1 MGMYV
6 PFQDIYALDSIQL
19 RVLANPL
26 RQEILGLLCRE
37 PLSATR
43 LAARLRGAPSNLH
56 YHVDRLREA
65 GLVELVEE
73 HPVRGATEKIFRAVA
88 SNFSVAPDALA
99 VPAASGTQHP
109 LLSVIRGHT
118 EWVVGE
124 LGHALGQ
131 SDQQPPLTSHQ
142 RIMLTPSAAKRL
154 RERLWEWLEDCRR
167 ADRGNDADGG
177 LEEWVLLTTFFS
189 RAKGDSFGRE
199 PEPRTGE

>member
-1 MGMYV
+1 LYV
-6 PFQDIYALDSIQL
+6 TLQDSHELDSTQL

-43 LAARLRGAPSNLH
+43 LTGRLRSAPSNLH
-56 YHVDRLREA
+56 YHLDRLREA

-73 HPVRGATEKIFRAVA
+73 RPVRGATEKIYRAVA

-99 VPAASGTQHP
+99 VPATSGTEHP
-109 LLSVIRGHT
+109 VLSVIRGHT

-131 SDQQPPLTSHQ
+131 PDQQPPLTSHQ
-142 RIMLTPSAAKRL
+142 RVMLTPSAAKRL
-154 RERLWEWLEDCRR
+154 RARLREWLEDCRR
-167 ADRGNDADGG
+167 ADRETDADGH

-199 PEPRTGE
+199 PESRTGE